1 MELFRRDYL
10 AALEEDNLAKA
21 LFRVRPLLT
30 AEGPVVLEDMEEL
43 ADEGWLRIV
52 PDKQEQY
59 TFKDRMR
66 TLGQLCMIRL
76 SPLPEEVSKLRPNK
90 NYAPQKGESNQ
101 YVLYSDVVT
110 ALDDLAIFEVLT
122 EPMRRQ
128 PLTEHYYL
136 RQGGHIQGPYQRGT
150 GEPVDALSCIAPD
163 SDRLYSCSLPDGR
176 ECLFYWHEMDVQMPA
191 AGATQ
196 PQPQVPP
203 VTEPVAP
210 MPAAD
215 PQPLLAEAQGLGQLR
230 HTAARLQEDLA
241 AEGFEA
247 DAECAM
253 RLMIHLLTAP
263 CVCLGSEHKE
273 DAALAC
279 QVIARTLG
287 GNPVHAQGMPSGA
300 LHIALHQA
308 PSLAALVPTSSDE
321 VNPACGDA
329 CPHITLTVRRGF
341 DLRRTAAGG
350 AALQV
355 DLLRQAL
362 DALLEEPAQE
372 SLDRLSALEAALEGQ
387 QIGLPLVLRH
397 AVLGWLRCA
406 PALLETGMEA
416 ALEEAACAWVLPY
429 ARQRGANMEAL
440 HGLCEGWPR
449 AQALCL

>member
-1 MELFRRDYL
+1 MELLRRDYL

-76 SPLPEEVSKLRPNK
+76 SPLPEDVSKLRPNK

-110 ALDDLAIFEVLT
+110 AVNDLAIFEVLT

-163 SDRLYSCSLPDGR
+163 SDRLYACSLPDGR
-176 ECLFYWHEMDVQMPA
+176 ECLFYWHEMELPPQAEAPSQPA
-191 AGATQ
+191 AQLDAA
-196 PQPQVPP
+196 PAPDMPLP
-203 VTEPVAP
+203 V
-210 MPAAD
+210 AD

-230 HTAARLQEDLA
+230 HAAARLQQDLS

-247 DAECAM
+247 DAESAM

-263 CVCLGSEHKE
+263 CVCLGSQSKE
-273 DAALAC
+273 DAVLAC
-279 QVIARTLG
+279 QVIARSLG
-287 GNPVHAQGMPSGA
+287 GNPVQAQGMPTGA

-308 PSLAALVPTSSDE
+308 PSLASLVPMALQE
-321 VNPACGDA
+321 GNAACGDA
-329 CPHITLTVRRGF
+329 CPHIALTVRRGF
-341 DLRRTAAGG
+341 DLKRTAAGG
-350 AALQV
+350 AALQA

-362 DALLEEPAQE
+362 EALQEEPAQE
-372 SLDRLSALEAALEGQ
+372 ALDRLSALEEALAGQ
-387 QIGLPLVLRH
+387 QISLPLVLRH
-397 AVLGWLRCA
+397 GVLAWLRCA

-416 ALEEAACAWVLPY
+416 ALEEAACAWLLPY
-429 ARQRGANMEAL
+429 ARQQGANMEAL

-449 AQALCL
+449 AQALCP